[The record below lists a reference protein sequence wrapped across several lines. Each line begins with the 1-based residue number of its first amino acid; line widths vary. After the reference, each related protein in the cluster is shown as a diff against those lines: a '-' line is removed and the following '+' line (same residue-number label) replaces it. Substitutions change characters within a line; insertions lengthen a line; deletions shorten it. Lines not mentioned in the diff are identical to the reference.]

1 MSNEIKAP
9 AEITYA
15 HVIGLVYAFIAGY
28 SDGEFS
34 KSETAVIAQKVGEW
48 MGDDATR
55 SDVNMLLAEVAEWY
69 DSLSEDGLKNTVV
82 NSLPILKEK
91 FNEDALKAI
100 IVDLIAIV
108 EADGTVTK
116 SEASNVSF
124 IAESLGF
131 SL

>member
-1 MSNEIKAP
+1 MSNEIKVP

-34 KSETAVIAQKVGEW
+34 QSETAVIAQKVGEW

-55 SDVNMLLAEVAEWY
+55 SDINKLMSEVAEWY

-91 FNEDALKAI
+91 FSEDALKAI
-100 IVDLIAIV
+100 IFDLIAIV

-116 SEASNVSF
+116 SEAGNVSF